1 MVMVGGWQGHYLMLS
16 DKRGLTTAMPVETE
30 INAFDLIKGIEI
42 LQKGRC
48 SCSSSFMK
56 GI

>member
-1 MVMVGGWQGHYLMLS
+1 MVGGWQGHYLILS
-16 DKRGLTTAMPVETE
+16 DKRGLTTAMQVEME

-48 SCSSSFMK
+48 SSSSSFMK